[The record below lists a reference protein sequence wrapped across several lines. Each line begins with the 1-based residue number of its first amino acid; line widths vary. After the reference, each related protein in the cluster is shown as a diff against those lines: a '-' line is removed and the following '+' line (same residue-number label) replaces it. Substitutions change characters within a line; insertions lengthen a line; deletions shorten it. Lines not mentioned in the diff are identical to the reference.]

1 MRPMPSIQSGMSDI
15 ETASQAHEKPDL
27 LDRVVG
33 LASIP
38 VYVVIAVVLV
48 GCFFG
53 AVHLVILLYQGV
65 INDTPMKYV
74 IDVDELL
81 SLFNSGLILVVG
93 YELIKALAAIV
104 RSHEIPVEKVM
115 KIAMI
120 ALLNKAISM
129 DYADNVQLKAA
140 TVGAMLLAVGAAYAL
155 FRRAGPAA

>member
-1 MRPMPSIQSGMSDI
+1 MTEEVAPSGTADGH
-15 ETASQAHEKPDL
+15 ETPNF
-27 LDRVVG
+27 LDRVIA

-38 VYVVIAVVLV
+38 VYVVIGVVLV

-53 AVHLVILLYQGV
+53 AAHLVILLWQGV
-65 INDTPMKYV
+65 TNDAPMKYV

-93 YELIKALAAIV
+93 YELIKALTAIV

-155 FRRAGPAA
+155 FRKA

>member
-1 MRPMPSIQSGMSDI
+1 MADEGTQAAESEQAERVDI
-15 ETASQAHEKPDL
+15 
-27 LDRVVG
+27 LDRVVA

-53 AVHLVILLYQGV
+53 AAHLVILLWQG
-65 INDTPMKYV
+65 ITNDTPMKYV

-93 YELIKALAAIV
+93 YELIKALTAIV

-155 FRRAGPAA
+155 FRKA

>member
-1 MRPMPSIQSGMSDI
+1 MAE
-15 ETASQAHEKPDL
+15 ETAPPVAAAGQEKIDI
-27 LDRVVG
+27 LDRVVA

-38 VYVVIAVVLV
+38 VYVVIAVVLI

-53 AVHLVILLYQGV
+53 AAHLVMLLWQG
-65 INDTPMKYV
+65 ITNDTPAKYV

-129 DYADNVQLKAA
+129 DYADSVQLKAA

-155 FRRAGPAA
+155 FRKAGPTA

>member
-1 MRPMPSIQSGMSDI
+1 MSDT
-15 ETASQAHEKPDL
+15 ETAQEAAHETPDI
-27 LDRVVG
+27 LDRVVA

-38 VYVVIAVVLV
+38 VYVVIAVVLI

-53 AVHLVILLYQGV
+53 AAHLVILLWQG
-65 INDTPMKYV
+65 ISNDTPMKYV

-155 FRRAGPAA
+155 FRKA

>member
-1 MRPMPSIQSGMSDI
+1 MSD
-15 ETASQAHEKPDL
+15 TDTTQQAANEKTDL
-27 LDRVVG
+27 LDRVVA
-33 LASIP
+33 LAAIP
-38 VYVVIAVVLV
+38 VYIVIAVVFV

-53 AVHLVILLYQGV
+53 AVHLVILLGQE
-65 INDTPMKYV
+65 ITNDTPMKYV
-74 IDVDELL
+74 VDVDELL
-81 SLFNSGLILVVG
+81 ALFNSGLILVVG

-155 FRRAGPAA
+155 FRKA

>member
-1 MRPMPSIQSGMSDI
+1 MADDSA
-15 ETASQAHEKPDL
+15 ASTEAAHAEKPDI
-27 LDRVVG
+27 LDRVVAV
-33 LASIP
+33 ASMP

-53 AVHLVILLYQGV
+53 AAHLLMLLWQG
-65 INDTPMKYV
+65 ITNDTPAKYV

-155 FRRAGPAA
+155 FRKAGPSA

>member
-1 MRPMPSIQSGMSDI
+1 MADEGTQGSEASRVEPVDI
-15 ETASQAHEKPDL
+15 
-27 LDRVVG
+27 LDRVVA

-38 VYVVIAVVLV
+38 VYVVIAVVLI

-53 AVHLVILLYQGV
+53 AAHLVILLWQG
-65 INDTPMKYV
+65 ISNDTPMKYV

-155 FRRAGPAA
+155 FRKA

>member
-1 MRPMPSIQSGMSDI
+1 MAEEIAPPAAADGQEKFDI
-15 ETASQAHEKPDL
+15 
-27 LDRVVG
+27 LDRVVA

-38 VYVVIAVVLV
+38 VDVVIAVVLL

-53 AVHLVILLYQGV
+53 AAHLVMLLWQG
-65 INDTPMKYV
+65 ITNDTPAKYV

-140 TVGAMLLAVGAAYAL
+140 TVGAMLLAVGAAYAM
-155 FRRAGPAA
+155 FRKAGPTT